1 MARVRFAT
9 RLVISTTLVLSLGSP
24 RPTTA
29 ESRIRFSDFYIG
41 ETYQVGVGTTP
52 EFKISPKLLTLHGQ
66 RVEIFGFMDGILS
79 RDGMFFMILKEPLIG
94 CPFHSIDF
102 DWSNFAPVFLK
113 KPTSYFDGPIKV
125 TGRLDVGRTR
135 DETGFVSYV
144 RIYEAAVSRAQ

>member
-1 MARVRFAT
+1 MTRVGVVT
-9 RLVISTTLVLSLGSP
+9 RLVIYMALGLGLGLP
-24 RPTTA
+24 APAAA
-29 ESRIRFSDFYIG
+29 ESRIRFSDFYVG

-52 EFKISPKLLTLHGQ
+52 DFKISPKLLTLHGQ

-79 RDGMFFMILKEPLIG
+79 RDGMFFMVLKEPLIG